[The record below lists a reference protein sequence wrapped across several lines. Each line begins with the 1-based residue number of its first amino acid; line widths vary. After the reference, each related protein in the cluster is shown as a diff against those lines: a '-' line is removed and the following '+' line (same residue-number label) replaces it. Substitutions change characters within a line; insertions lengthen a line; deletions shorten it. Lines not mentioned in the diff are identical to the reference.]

1 MARPGSTDPLPH
13 AELSDVEQRFERVRR
28 ALGLVLGPVA
38 ALLML
43 AFPVTGLPVPAA
55 RLAAV
60 LTWVVVWWVCEAVP
74 LPVTAVLGP
83 ALMVVLGVVT
93 PKLAFAPFGDPVIF
107 LFLGGFL
114 LAEGMTVHG
123 LDRRLALR
131 ILSSNWVAG
140 RPARVLAGFG
150 LLAAGLSMWLSN
162 TATTAMLYPIAL
174 GVLRASPSLAVGSE
188 KRRGAFA
195 AGLLLVCA
203 YGSSI
208 GGLGTPVGTPP
219 NLIAMGQLATLAGVH
234 VGFLQWMALAA
245 PVLLAML
252 AFMLVYVRFAFPAP
266 RGASLDAGI
275 VIAQRRELGPLSRGE
290 RNVLVAFLL
299 AVTGWVGPGIVTA
312 VLGTGHPLSIRLGEL
327 FPEGVVAV
335 MAASLLFVLP
345 TAWPERRFTLT
356 WREAEAIDWGTL
368 LLFGGGLSM
377 GGAMFSTG
385 LATALGKALTG
396 VTGAHSLVALTAL
409 FSVFAIYF
417 TEVTSNT
424 ATATMLVPLAI
435 AAAQAAGVDPV
446 PPSLGCALGCSMA
459 FMLPVAT
466 PPNAI
471 VYGSGQVSITRMMR
485 SGFWLNLAAAV
496 VIPAVVLLLAGLVR

>member
-1 MARPGSTDPLPH
+1 MASPGSTEPLPR
-13 AELSDVEQRFERVRR
+13 AELSDVEQRFERGRR
-28 ALGLVLGPVA
+28 TTGLVLGPLA
-38 ALLML
+38 TLLML
-43 AFPVTGLPVPAA
+43 VFPVTGLPVPAA

-60 LTWVVVWWVCEAVP
+60 LTWVVIWWVCEAVP

-93 PKLAFAPFGDPVIF
+93 PKVAFAPFGDPVIF

-114 LAEGMTVHG
+114 LAEGMTAHG

-131 ILSSNWVAG
+131 ILSSRWVAG
-140 RPARVLAGFG
+140 HPARVLAGFG
-150 LLAAGLSMWLSN
+150 LLATGLSMWLSN

-174 GVLRASPSLAVGSE
+174 GVLRASPSLTSGSE
-188 KRRGAFA
+188 KRRGTFA
-195 AGLLLVCA
+195 TGLLLVCA

-219 NLIAMGQLATLAGVH
+219 NIIAMGQLSTLAGVKL
-234 VGFLQWMALAA
+234 GFLQWMALAV

-252 AFMLVYVRFAFPAP
+252 CFMLVYVRFAFPAP
-266 RGASLDAGI
+266 GGASLDAG
-275 VIAQRRELGPLSRGE
+275 VVSAQHRELGPLSRGE

-299 AVTGWVGPGIVTA
+299 AVAGWVGPGVVTV
-312 VLGTGHPLSIRLGEL
+312 VLGAGHPLSARLGAIL
-327 FPEGVVAV
+327 PESVVAV
-335 MAASLLFVLP
+335 VAAVVLFVLP
-345 TAWPERRFTLT
+345 TSWGERRFTLS
-356 WREAEAIDWGTL
+356 WRDAGAVDWGTL
-368 LLFGGGLSM
+368 LLFGGGLSL

-385 LATALGKALTG
+385 LAAALGKGLTG
-396 VTGAHSLVALTAL
+396 ATGAHSLVALTVL

-446 PPSLGCALGCSMA
+446 PPALGCALGCSMA

-471 VYGSGQVSITRMMR
+471 VYGSGQVPITRMVR
-485 SGFWLNLAAAV
+485 SGFWLNLAASV

>member
-1 MARPGSTDPLPH
+1 MAS
-13 AELSDVEQRFERVRR
+13 SDVPDPHGQGGLSTAEQRFERVRR
-28 ALGLVLGPVA
+28 TLGLVAGPLA
-38 ALLML
+38 TLTLL
-43 AFPVTGLPVPAA
+43 AFPLAGLSAPAA
-55 RLAAV
+55 RLAGV
-60 LTWVVVWWVCEAVP
+60 LSWVVVWWICEPVP

-83 ALMVVLGVVT
+83 ALMVILGVVK
-93 PKLAFAPFGDPVIF
+93 PKAAFAPFGDPVIF

-114 LAEGMTVHG
+114 LAEAMTVHG

-131 ILSSNWVAG
+131 ILSSRWVAG

-174 GVLRASPSLAVGSE
+174 GVLRASPTLTTGSE

-195 AGLLLVCA
+195 SGLLLVCA

-208 GGLGTPVGTPP
+208 GGIGTPVGTPP
-219 NLIAMGQLATLAGVH
+219 NLIAMGQLSTLAGVKL
-234 VGFLQWMALAA
+234 GFLPWMGIAV
-245 PVLLAML
+245 PVMLAML
-252 AFMLVYVRFAFPAP
+252 AFMLVYVRFVFPAP
-266 RGASLDAGI
+266 SGAALDEGVVA
-275 VIAQRRELGPLSRGE
+275 AQRVRLGPLSRGE

-299 AVTGWVGPGIVTA
+299 AVLGWVGPGIVTA
-312 VLGTGHPLSIRLGEL
+312 VLGAGHPVSTRLGEL
-327 FPEGVVAV
+327 LPESVVALV
-335 MAASLLFVLP
+335 AAVLLFALP
-345 TAWPERRFTLT
+345 TKWAERRFTLT
-356 WREAEAIDWGTL
+356 WHDAGSIDWGTL
-368 LLFGGGLSM
+368 LLFGGGLSL

-385 LATALGKALTG
+385 LASALGNALTG
-396 VTGAHSLVALTAL
+396 ATGARSLVALTVL

-446 PPSLGCALGCSMA
+446 PPAVGCALGCSMA

-471 VYGSGQVSITRMMR
+471 VYGSGQIPIMRMVR
-485 SGFWLNLAAAV
+485 AGFWLNLTACV
-496 VIPAVVLLLAGLVR
+496 VIPTLALLLASVAR